1 MEGNPHGMT
10 VGFPRMHKEV
20 GERRDFLPDLVATVA
35 RAGAEVVVEEGIG
48 SGMGLA
54 DVDYTSRSDRIR
66 TGSNAEAF
74 AQDLVVTLRCPE
86 ADEFEKVRPGA
97 TLVSMLHYSTRPARI
112 SALEAAGIEGVSL
125 DGIVDDAGRRLV
137 VNAKGVAWNGLE
149 AAFDLLEATWQPLR
163 SAARGP
169 VQVLVMGIGTIG
181 RHAVEAASKFGSEER
196 CRAFMAEDLP
206 GVVVRAVGRTV
217 TDDEGTMRELFA
229 TTDVLV
235 DASQRDDPSRPLV
248 PNVWLAALP
257 SHTVICDLVVDPY
270 LLDADPPTVRSIEG
284 IPRGDLD
291 RFGFASDHPAWCDTI
306 PAGIPTEHRRHVVS
320 CYSWP
325 GVRPHECMELY
336 GAQLGP
342 LLEVL
347 LERGGATG
355 LRADGRYQERALQR
369 ARLQTW
375 LGQGRSARHGGRGP
389 LIDPESAYHD
399 AVR

>member
-1 MEGNPHGMT
+1 MEGGANGLT
-10 VGFPRMHKEV
+10 VGFPRMHKEP
-20 GERRDFLPDLVATVA
+20 GERRDFLPDLIATIA
-35 RAGAEVVVEEGIG
+35 RTGTSVVVEEGIG

-54 DVDYTSRSDRIR
+54 DADYVARSEAIR

-74 AQDLVVTLRCPE
+74 EQDIVVTLRCPE
-86 ADEFEKVRPGA
+86 TEEFAKLRRGT
-97 TLVSMLHYSTRPARI
+97 TLVSMLHYPTRPARI
-112 SALEAAGIEGVSL
+112 EALVEHGIEPVSL

-149 AAFDLLEATWQPLR
+149 AAFDLLEATWPPLK

-181 RHAVEAASKFGSEER
+181 RHAVEAASKFGSDER
-196 CRAFMAEDLP
+196 CRAFMAADLP
-206 GVVVRAVGRTV
+206 GVVVRAVGRTI
-217 TDDEGTMRELFA
+217 TDDEATMRELFS

-235 DASQRDDPSRPLV
+235 DASQRDDTSKPLV
-248 PNVWLAALP
+248 PNRWLAALP
-257 SHTVICDLVVDPY
+257 THAVICDLVVDPY

-291 RFGFASDHPAWCDTI
+291 RYGFAADHPAWCDTI
-306 PAGIPTEHRRHVVS
+306 PPGIPVDHRRHVVT

-336 GAQLGP
+336 GAQLAP

-347 LERGGATG
+347 IERGGASG
-355 LRADGRYQERALQR
+355 LRADGPYQERALHR
-369 ARLQTW
+369 AWLPAW
-375 LGQGRSARHGGRGP
+375 LGEGRVARHSGRGP
-389 LIDPESAYHD
+389 LVGIEPS
-399 AVR
+399 

>member
-1 MEGNPHGMT
+1 MDEHAQGLS
-10 VGFPRMHKEV
+10 VGFPRMHKEP
-20 GERRDFLPDLVATVA
+20 GERRDFLPDLVATVVRTGA
-35 RAGAEVVVEEGIG
+35 RVVIEEGIG

-54 DVDYTSRSDRIR
+54 DTDYVSRSARISAA
-66 TGSNAEAF
+66 SNEEAF
-74 AQDLVVTLRCPE
+74 AQDVVVTLRCPE
-86 ADEFEKVRPGA
+86 TEEFAKMRRGA
-97 TLVSMLHYSTRPARI
+97 TLVSMLHYPTRPARI
-112 SALEAAGIEGVSL
+112 AALQERGIEGMSL

-149 AAFDLLEATWQPLR
+149 AAFDLLEATWPPLR

-169 VQVLVMGIGTIG
+169 VQVLVIGIGTIG
-181 RHAVEAASKFGSEER
+181 RHAVEAASKFGSDER
-196 CRAFMAEDLP
+196 CRAFLAEDLP

-217 TDDEGTMRELFA
+217 TDDEGTMRELFS

-248 PNVWLAALP
+248 PNHWLAALP
-257 SHTVICDLVVDPY
+257 SHAVICDLVVDPY
-270 LLDADPPTVRSIEG
+270 LMDAHPPTVRSIEG

-291 RFGFASDHPAWCDTI
+291 RYAFASDHPAWSDTI
-306 PAGIPTEHRRHVVS
+306 PAGIATEHRRHVVS

-347 LERGGATG
+347 LERGGAVG
-355 LRADGRYQERALQR
+355 LRADGPYQERALHR
-369 ARLQTW
+369 AWLRAW
-375 LGQGRSARHGGRGP
+375 LGEGQASRHGGRGP
-389 LIDPESAYHD
+389 LVGVEPS
-399 AVR
+399 